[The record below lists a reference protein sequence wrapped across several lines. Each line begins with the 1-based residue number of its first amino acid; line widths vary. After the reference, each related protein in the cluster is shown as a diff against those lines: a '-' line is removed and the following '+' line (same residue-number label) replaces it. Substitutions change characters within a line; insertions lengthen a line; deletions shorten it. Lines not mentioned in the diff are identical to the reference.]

1 MVEDYNLVDLFQLG
15 DLGSFL
21 EDFKFSI
28 PSSEDFFLVDTM
40 VKNYFEIYQA

>member
-15 DLGSFL
+15 DLTSFL

-28 PSSEDFFLVDTM
+28 PKSEDFFAVETM
-40 VKNYFEIYQA
+40 VKIYQA